1 MSLLS
6 GQPAVQQLVLD
17 ISGMTCATCAAR
29 IEKVVGRIDGVERV
43 NVNLA
48 LHRASLAII
57 PDKTS
62 MEHIESKIEQLG
74 FKVRKRSSFTSKQEL
89 PVDADAFEIR
99 RTGMRFMISFIMMLP
114 FIWAMAKHH
123 GFSSSLWVPDLIINP
138 WFQLALATPVQFII
152 GLPFYIKAFHAL
164 KNGSANMDVLVVM
177 GTSAAYV
184 YSHYLMFH
192 PSLGHVGHAA
202 HEASGMGQHAALYF
216 DASVMIMTIVWFGKW
231 LEAVARKRT
240 LGSLQQ
246 MYALRPV
253 TAHVVRGGQEFRVPF
268 AEIFSGDL
276 LIVRPGESI
285 PVDGYVVEG
294 HSAVN
299 EAMVSGESIPVDKQP
314 GDRVISGT
322 INTNGVLK
330 VNAVEVGGSTT
341 LAKMIGLMEE
351 AQTSKAPIQRLAD
364 TISAVFVPIII
375 ALASVAYAIWY
386 LFLEPGEAGGALEKG
401 IAVLLI
407 ACPCALGLAT
417 PTSILVGS
425 GRAAHFGILFK
436 EGKYLE
442 MVPRADV
449 LLLDKTGTITIGVPQ
464 LVGVMAL
471 NGSESS
477 LLRTLAAAE
486 QHSEHPLARP
496 IVEAA
501 KLKGLALPDCGSFA
515 AIPGHGIRANVE
527 GQVVLAGTRRWLLEQ
542 GVPQLPA
549 FSRIERWEQQGC
561 NIVFVA
567 IDGVWAGAVA
577 LSDTIKPTSRKA
589 VQQLTALGI
598 TVMMVTG
605 DHRSTAEAIARQAG
619 IRHVYAERLPEGKA
633 ALVKALQDQGSRV
646 AMVGDGINDA
656 PALSAADIGIAVA
669 RGTDIAK
676 AAADVILLKN
686 DLNGLIRMI
695 HISQSTMRVIRQNL
709 GFSLLYNAMAIPF
722 AVSGYLAPWMA
733 CTAMA
738 FSSVTV
744 LCNALRLRRA

>member
-1 MSLLS
+1 MSHLS

-29 IEKVVGRIDGVERV
+29 IEKVVGRIDGVERI

-48 LHRASLAII
+48 LHRASVAII
-57 PDKTS
+57 PDKAS
-62 MEHIESKIEQLG
+62 MEQIESKIEQLG
-74 FKVRKRSSFTSKQEL
+74 FTVRKRSSFAAKQEL
-89 PVDADAFEIR
+89 RDADDSFEIR
-99 RTGMRFMISFIMMLP
+99 RTGLRFIISFILMLP

-123 GFSSSLWVPDLIINP
+123 DFSSALWVPDLIVNP
-138 WFQLALATPVQFII
+138 WFQLAIATPVQFII
-152 GLPFYIKAFHAL
+152 GLPFYVKAFHAL

-192 PSLGHVGHAA
+192 PTMGHAA
-202 HEASGMGQHAALYF
+202 HEASGVVSQHAALYF

-231 LEAVARKRT
+231 LEAIARKRT

-268 AEIFSGDL
+268 AEICSGDL

-285 PVDGYVVEG
+285 PADGYVVEG

-314 GDRVISGT
+314 GARVISGT

-330 VNAVEVGGSTT
+330 VKAVEVGASST
-341 LAKMIGLMEE
+341 LARMIGLMEE

-364 TISAVFVPIII
+364 SISAVFVPVII
-375 ALASVAYAIWY
+375 ALASVTYAIWY
-386 LFLEPGEAGGALEKG
+386 LLLEPGEAGGALEKG
-401 IAVLLI
+401 ISVLLI

-425 GRAAHFGILFK
+425 GRAAQSGILFK
-436 EGKYLE
+436 EGKHLE
-442 MVPRADV
+442 IVPRTDV
-449 LLLDKTGTITIGVPQ
+449 LLLDKTGTITVGLPK
-464 LVGVMAL
+464 LVGIMAVR
-471 NGSESS
+471 GSESS

-486 QHSEHPLARP
+486 QHSEHPLAHP

-501 KLKGLALPDCGSFA
+501 KLQRLVLPECGSFA

-527 GQVVLAGTRRWLLEQ
+527 GREVLVGTRKWLLEQ
-542 GVPQLPA
+542 GVPPLPA
-549 FSRIERWEQQGC
+549 FNRIERWEQQGC
-561 NIVFVA
+561 NVVFAA
-567 IDGVWAGAVA
+567 IDGAWAGAVA
-577 LSDTIKPTSRKA
+577 LSDIIKPTSRKA
-589 VQQLTALGI
+589 VQQLNALGI

-619 IRHVYAERLPEGKA
+619 IRHVFAERLPEGKA
-633 ALVKALQDQGSRV
+633 ALVKELQEQGRKV
-646 AMVGDGINDA
+646 TMVGDGINDA

-669 RGTDIAK
+669 RGTDVAK

-695 HISQSTMRVIRQNL
+695 HISRSTMRVIRQNL

-744 LCNALRLRRA
+744 LCNALRLRRS